1 MEIMKRR
8 SFGFSFIRILPKK
21 NGVRPILNFRRK
33 PGVSEKEIFTGYH
46 NKNPP
51 SINYFMDN
59 SFYVIKHEKVLIQIL
74 NYQKGGKMSIF
85 IYV

>member
-1 MEIMKRR
+1 
-8 SFGFSFIRILPKK
+8 
-21 NGVRPILNFRRK
+21 
-33 PGVSEKEIFTGYH
+33 
-46 NKNPP
+46 
-51 SINYFMDN
+51 MDN